1 MAERDGS
8 AGEETQAQSRLS
20 RLSRFRPRTSPT
32 GLAVAGLSLA
42 LVLSAASLV
51 LTRPDGKGGVRA
63 VSVVLSGRAV
73 YHALP
78 EFIADLKKTTRSK
91 AHFVQLAVVLEAP
104 ERVLAKVREQEVRI
118 VSDVQT
124 LLREF
129 ERQDLAGAAG
139 AERLRREILAVVD
152 RHVAPEKGEAVL
164 FTKFLLD

>member
-8 AGEETQAQSRLS
+8 AAEETQALS
-20 RLSRFRPRTSPT
+20 RLSRFRPLTSPT

-78 EFIADLKKTTRSK
+78 EFIADLKKTKRSK
-91 AHFVQLAVVLEAP
+91 AHFV
-104 ERVLAKVREQEVRI
+104 
-118 VSDVQT
+118 
-124 LLREF
+124 
-129 ERQDLAGAAG
+129 
-139 AERLRREILAVVD
+139 
-152 RHVAPEKGEAVL
+152 
-164 FTKFLLD
+164 